1 MLPWRPSS
9 RVIGERLRLALAG
22 ALSHALHGTLLPQA
36 PSTTHTASPSPTR
49 PAHPPRQVLDRV
61 RAVAAAKGKHIATM
75 LDTKGPEIRTAML
88 KGGGPL
94 ELKVCGSMPRH
105 AL

>member
-1 MLPWRPSS
+1 
-9 RVIGERLRLALAG
+9 
-22 ALSHALHGTLLPQA
+22 
-36 PSTTHTASPSPTR
+36 
-49 PAHPPRQVLDRV
+49 
-61 RAVAAAKGKHIATM
+61 VAAAKGKHIATM